1 MSGPTTA
8 TFRYVEPEMAQR
20 YVTCVPLI
28 SLEVAATAFRDSQP
42 FDENE
47 CRWVEIKS
55 GPKPARGLLWR

>member
-1 MSGPTTA
+1 
-8 TFRYVEPEMAQR
+8 MAQR